1 MNQSSR
7 SPLLEERKKMT
18 SAETVS
24 IIIPT
29 GGRVDPLTGCLA
41 SIQRYAPKGQIIV
54 IGDKNDERTQR
65 ALLKNFPFVRYLES
79 EESSAVVKRNL
90 GIAHAT
96 NDILIFVDDD
106 VIVDRSWLENLLR
119 HYSDDSVGGVGGRVE
134 VPGLRRGTSNYMTGV
149 IENGFIIGNWNPA
162 ATRAFEVQH
171 LLGCNMSFRK
181 ALLIRLGGFDN
192 FFRACNFREETD
204 LCLRIKLL
212 GYRLVFDPNASLI
225 HKALGRKS
233 QGARWIYYY
242 VRNTLYIYLKY
253 QATGSRSM
261 LRFLRLLFFPPRDYA
276 ALSGVKVR
284 ITPSTPLIA
293 TSGLFAGFLGWL
305 THKEYSPGA
314 ILH

>member
-119 HYSDDSVGGVGGRVE
+119 HYSDDLVGGVGGRVE
-134 VPGLRRGTSNYMTGV
+134 GPWLRGGTLKYNAGG
-149 IENGFIIGNWNPA
+149 IGNGFFIGHLEPTV
-162 ATRAFEVQH
+162 TR
-171 LLGCNMSFRK
+171 
-181 ALLIRLGGFDN
+181 
-192 FFRACNFREETD
+192 
-204 LCLRIKLL
+204 
-212 GYRLVFDPNASLI
+212 
-225 HKALGRKS
+225 
-233 QGARWIYYY
+233 
-242 VRNTLYIYLKY
+242 
-253 QATGSRSM
+253 
-261 LRFLRLLFFPPRDYA
+261 
-276 ALSGVKVR
+276 
-284 ITPSTPLIA
+284 
-293 TSGLFAGFLGWL
+293 
-305 THKEYSPGA
+305 
-314 ILH
+314 